1 MKTLA
6 AIALTMKTT
15 EQKIHTIMHSDSES
29 SHESLSDDEVSLST
43 QTHTASALDTI
54 TKHAIQS

>member
-6 AIALTMKTT
+6 DKTT

-29 SHESLSDDEVSLST
+29 SNESLSDDEVSLST
-43 QTHTASALDTI
+43 QTHTALALDSI